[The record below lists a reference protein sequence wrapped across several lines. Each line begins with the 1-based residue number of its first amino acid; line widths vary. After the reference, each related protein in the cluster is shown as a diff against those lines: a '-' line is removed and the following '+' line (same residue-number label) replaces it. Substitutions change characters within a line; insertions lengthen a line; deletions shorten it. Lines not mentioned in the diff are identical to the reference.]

1 MRGIISPKL
10 KPFLAQANQ
19 AIADAKQNNI
29 GFSVELV
36 RAGLNNLSAFLV
48 NRPEISLIRDKS
60 LPFGEHQIPVRIY
73 HPSPQEKLP
82 VMLHFH
88 GGGHMCG
95 NIDLYDP
102 ISRQL
107 AKNSKCIVLCVDYRL
122 SPEHPYPAG
131 VDDCQQVLIHYK
143 SLLEGMN
150 HNDQIYIAGDSA
162 GGAICTTLA
171 MNSLEN
177 KNLRIDKQ
185 ILIYPSVDYTM
196 SGASIEENGQGFLLE
211 QDKIKWYFQQYFQL
225 DELQQAKIKKASP
238 LLSVFSENMPE
249 TLVITAGC
257 DPLRDEGLA
266 YAEALK
272 SVGVTVTQQHF
283 EGMTHAFMLL
293 QSLVEEE
300 CSKTYQLIAN
310 FIAKN

>member
-10 KPFLAQANQ
+10 EPFLAQVNQ
-19 AIADAKQNNI
+19 TIADAKQKNI
-29 GFSVELV
+29 QFNVESV
-36 RAGLNNLSAFLV
+36 RTGLNNLSTFLT
-48 NRPEISLIRDKS
+48 NRPEIPLICNKS
-60 LPFGEHQIPVRIY
+60 LPFNNHQIPVRIY
-73 HPSPQEKLP
+73 HPSPKDKLP
-82 VMLHFH
+82 VILHFH

-95 NIDLYDP
+95 SISLYDP

-143 SLLEGMN
+143 SLLEDLN
-150 HNDQIYIAGDSA
+150 YNDQVYIAGDSA
-162 GGAICTTLA
+162 GGAICTTLV
-171 MNSLEN
+171 MNNIKN

-196 SGASIEENGQGFLLE
+196 SGTSIEENGKGFLLE
-211 QDKIKWYFQQYFQL
+211 QDKIKWYFQEYFQL
-225 DELQQAKIKKASP
+225 DESQQVNIKKASP
-238 LLSVFSENMPE
+238 LLGKFSTKMPE
-249 TLVITAGC
+249 TLIITAGC
-257 DPLRDEGLA
+257 DPLRDDGIA

-272 SVGVTVTQQHF
+272 LVGVNVTQRHF

-300 CSKTYQLIAN
+300 CLETYQLIAN
-310 FIAKN
+310 FIEKG